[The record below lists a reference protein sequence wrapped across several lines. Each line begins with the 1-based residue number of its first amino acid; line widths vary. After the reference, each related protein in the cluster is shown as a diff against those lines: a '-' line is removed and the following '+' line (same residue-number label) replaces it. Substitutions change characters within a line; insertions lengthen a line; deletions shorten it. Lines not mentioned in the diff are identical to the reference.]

1 MSAEIPVVP
10 SAALVGVDG
19 LDEETGP
26 PAPPGRESP
35 LRLSAESVARI
46 RSEIHRA
53 RGREVCFLGSVTADR
68 VIEDVRAVAR
78 GNHAAVLAVA
88 KDAPQGGIMIHNHPS
103 GVLAP
108 SEADMS
114 VAARV
119 WEDGLGTAITDNEA
133 SDLYVVVEPPKPRV
147 RVPLDLDLL
156 ESIVAPGGALSR
168 HHPVY
173 EDRAGQREMI
183 RLVAETF
190 NEGGIALIEAGTGT
204 GKSLAYLLPAAA
216 WALNNEERTVIS
228 TNTINLQEQ
237 LVRKDLPLVSALTG
251 DEVPWA
257 MVKGRGNY
265 ISIRRARL
273 AMETQRELFEDDRSA
288 ELKALIEWIGSTDD
302 GSTADLTFL
311 PTSEVWEEVRSD
323 PDICLR
329 SKCPH
334 FQDCFYQKSRRR
346 AASARLLVVNHHLL
360 FTDIA
365 VRRATG
371 NWSQSAVLPA
381 YKHLIL
387 DEAHNVEDAATSH
400 LGVEVTRQGLFRTL
414 SRLDRRGK
422 GVLNSVADLLRNAQ
436 AQTALELRTRLEEK
450 VLPSVEDVRARLMI
464 FVDVLEPLVPRR
476 EGVVARLGDG
486 EGSIPEPM
494 ANEEVHE
501 RVKGLLGSLQRLARE
516 LAELRRGLETN
527 EELEE
532 ATQGRLLDIRSAERR
547 LGAAE
552 AGIRLVLEPGDQEEH
567 FVRWLELKGKG
578 KRQNLGLSAAPI
590 DLGPILRES
599 LFDKLETVVMT
610 SATLATRQTFG
621 FVRNRLGLEDHE
633 LAALERPPQLRE
645 RIVQSPFDF
654 ERQTI
659 LVVPTDLADM
669 SSQPELF
676 SEQTARAVSEL
687 ATITD
692 GGVFV
697 LFTAHR
703 ALREVAVLLRDQGLD
718 EKWPLFVHGEDD
730 RARLLQGF
738 IESGRG
744 VLLGTA
750 SFWEGVDVPGDPL
763 RGLILQ
769 KLPFRVPT
777 EPVTAARVEALER
790 RGGNAFYQYM
800 LPLAALR
807 LKQGFGRLVRTRDD
821 HGAVVLMDDRIVK
834 KRYGPYLRESLPPAP
849 LVRGPW
855 DEMAGRI
862 RRFYAGG
869 D

>member
-1 MSAEIPVVP
+1 MSAELPVVP
-10 SAALVGVDG
+10 SAALAGLDG
-19 LDEETGP
+19 LDEPKGP
-26 PAPPGRESP
+26 PEPPGRESP
-35 LRLSAESVARI
+35 LRLSPDSVARI
-46 RSEIHRA
+46 RSEINRA
-53 RGREVCFLGSVTADR
+53 RGREVCFLGTVSPKR

-78 GNHAAVLAVA
+78 GNQSAVLAVA

-103 GVLAP
+103 GVLSP

-119 WEDGLGTAITDNEA
+119 WEDGLGTAITNNEA

-156 ESIVAPGGALSR
+156 ESIVAPGGALSEQ
-168 HHPVY
+168 HPGY

-183 RLVAETF
+183 RLVGETF
-190 NEGGIALIEAGTGT
+190 NEGGIGLIEAGTGT
-204 GKSLAYLLPAAA
+204 GKSLAYLIPAAA
-216 WALNNEERTVIS
+216 WAVNNEERTVIS

-237 LVRKDLPLVSALTG
+237 LVRKDLPLVSKLTG
-251 DEVPWA
+251 NEVSWA

-273 AMETQRELFEDDRSA
+273 ARDTQRELFEDDRSG
-288 ELKALIEWIGSTDD
+288 ELNALIEWIGTTDD

-311 PTSEVWEEVRSD
+311 PSSEVWEEVRSD

-381 YKHLIL
+381 YKHLVL

-400 LGVEVTRQGLFRTL
+400 LGVEVTRQSLFRTL

-422 GVLNSVADLLRNAQ
+422 GVLNSIADLLRN
-436 AQTALELRTRLEEK
+436 TKSPSALLLRTRIEEK

-476 EGVVARLGDG
+476 EGVVVRLGEG

-494 ANEEVHE
+494 ADPKVQE
-501 RVKGLLGSLQRLARE
+501 RVNGLLAALQRLARE
-516 LAELRRGLETN
+516 LAELRRGLEVN

-532 ATQGRLLDIRSAERR
+532 AAQGRLLDIRSAERR

-552 AGIRLVLEPGDQEEH
+552 AGIRLVLEPGDQEAH

-599 LFDKLETVVMT
+599 VFDKLETVVMT
-610 SATLATRQTFG
+610 SATLATRKTFD
-621 FVRNRLGLEDHE
+621 FVRSRLGLEDVD
-633 LAALERPPQLRE
+633 LQALERPPKVRE

-654 ERQTI
+654 ERQV
-659 LVVPTDLADM
+659 LMLVPTDLADPAAE
-669 SSQPELF
+669 PERF
-676 SEQTARAVSEL
+676 AEETAKVVSEM
-687 ATITD
+687 ARTTD
-692 GGVFV
+692 GGLFV

-703 ALREVAVLLRDQGLD
+703 ALREVAVLLRAQGVD
-718 EKWPLFVHGEDD
+718 GNWPLFVHGEDD

-744 VLLGTA
+744 ILLGTS

-769 KLPFRVPT
+769 KLPFKVPT

-807 LKQGFGRLVRTRDD
+807 LKQGFGRLVRTRED
-821 HGAVVLMDDRIVK
+821 HGAVVLMDDRIVR
-834 KRYGPYLRESLPPAP
+834 KRYGPYLRDSLPPVP
-849 LVRGPW
+849 MVKGPW
-855 DEMAGRI
+855 DEMAGRMK
-862 RRFYAGG
+862 RFYAGE